1 MTAVAL
7 RIAHVSVQR
16 GAIEAV
22 RELSLDVPRGS
33 WVALIGANGAGKSTV
48 LAAIAG
54 LIPYTG
60 SIAIGGHDLMRLSRG
75 ERARRVAL
83 VPQLPVTPPLVTVAD
98 YVLLGRTPHLAAF
111 RREGPE
117 DLAIVA
123 DVLDRLDLAGF
134 ASRHLTTLSGGER
147 QRAVIARAVAQGAGL
162 LLLDEPTSALDVGH
176 QQDVLDLVARMRDE
190 SGLTVVSAMHDLTL
204 AGLYA
209 DRLVLLASGRTIA
222 SGLPA
227 EVLTETM
234 IAEHY
239 GATVRVISSP
249 DGTTAVIPTRSP
261 RAAVIRR
268 GA

>member
-1 MTAVAL
+1 MSS
-7 RIAHVSVQR
+7 VSLARVNVRR
-16 GAIEAV
+16 GSIEAV
-22 RELSLDVPRGS
+22 HELSLEVGRGS
-33 WVALIGANGAGKSTV
+33 WVGLIGPNGAGKSSA

-54 LIPYTG
+54 LIPFTG
-60 SIAIGGHDLMRLSRG
+60 SIAIGGDDLTRLSRG
-75 ERARRVAL
+75 ARARRVAL
-83 VPQLPVTPPLVTVAD
+83 VPQLPMTPPLVTVAD
-98 YVLLGRTPHLAAF
+98 YVLMGRTPHLAAF
-111 RREGPE
+111 RGESAD

-123 DVLDRLDLAGF
+123 DVLDRLDLAGL

-147 QRAVIARAVAQGAGL
+147 QRAVVARAVAQGASV

-176 QQDVLDLVARMRDE
+176 QQGVLDLVARMRDE
-190 SGLTVVSAMHDLTL
+190 CGLTVISAMHDLTL

-227 EVLTETM
+227 EVLTETT

-239 GATVRVISSP
+239 GATVRIVSAA
-249 DGTTAVIPTRSP
+249 DGSTAVIPTRTARGSE
-261 RAAVIRR
+261 IHR

>member
-1 MTAVAL
+1 MSTVAL
-7 RIAHVSVQR
+7 SRVSVQR

-22 RELSLDVPRGS
+22 HELSLEVPRGS
-33 WVALIGANGAGKSTV
+33 WVALIGPNGAGKSTA

-54 LIPYTG
+54 LIAYSG
-60 SIAIGGHDLMRLSRG
+60 SIAIGGDDLTRLARG

-83 VPQLPVTPPLVTVAD
+83 VPQLPVTPPLLTVAD

-111 RREGPE
+111 RREGPA
-117 DLAIVA
+117 DLTIVA
-123 DVLDRLDLAGF
+123 DVLDRLDLAGL

-147 QRAVIARAVAQGAGL
+147 QRAVLARAIAQGAGV

-176 QQDVLDLVARMRDE
+176 QQGVLDLVARMRDE
-190 SGLTVVSAMHDLTL
+190 CGLTVISAMHDLTL

-227 EVLTETM
+227 EVLTETT

-239 GATVRVISSP
+239 GATVRIVSSA
-249 DGTTAVIPTRSP
+249 DGSTAVIPTRSA
-261 RAAVIRR
+261 RASEISR